1 MQNRERAGAPVLT
14 AYHDGGLRF
23 VAEIR
28 GHRVET
34 DQPAYGGGAD
44 SAAMPLEL
52 LSAALGTCVVLYV
65 HQYLATRSLPT
76 DGLQVAVTSA
86 MAEDRPR
93 RIGRYD
99 VEVRLPD
106 GIPAELR
113 PMIERVAAS
122 CPAHA
127 TLAHP
132 PQINFALTT
141 EGSAAGAAR
150 VGAE

>member
-1 MQNRERAGAPVLT
+1 MTTHDEHSAAPVLT
-14 AYHDGGLRF
+14 AVHDEGLRY

-28 GHRVET
+28 GHRIVT
-34 DQPAYGGGAD
+34 DQPHYGGGAD

-65 HQYLATRSLPT
+65 HQFLATRALPT
-76 DGLQVAVTSA
+76 EGLRVEVAST

-93 RIGRYD
+93 RVGRYG
-99 VEVRLPD
+99 VAVHLPE
-106 GIPAELR
+106 GIPTELL
-113 PMIERVAAS
+113 PVIERVAAG

-132 PQINFALTT
+132 PQIDFELTT
-141 EGSAAGAAR
+141 AAAGVA
-150 VGAE
+150 G

>member
-1 MQNRERAGAPVLT
+1 MQNGGNDRGPVLT
-14 AYHDGGLRF
+14 AVHEGGLRY

-34 DQPAYGGGAD
+34 DQPASGGGAD

-52 LSAALGTCVVLYV
+52 LAAGLGTCVVLYV
-65 HQYLATRSLPT
+65 HQFLASRALRTE
-76 DGLQVAVTSA
+76 GLQVAVTSA
-86 MAEDRPR
+86 MAADRPR

-99 VEVRLPD
+99 VEVRLPE
-106 GIPAELR
+106 GVPEELR
-113 PMIERVAAS
+113 PMIEKVAAS

-132 PQINFALTT
+132 PQIAFELTT
-141 EGSAAGAAR
+141 ASAQALL
-150 VGAE
+150 

>member
-1 MQNRERAGAPVLT
+1 MQNTKATGAPVLT
-14 AYHDGGLRF
+14 AYHDGGMRF

-65 HQYLATRSLPT
+65 HQFLATRSLPT
-76 DGLQVAVTSA
+76 EGLQVAVTSA

-106 GIPAELR
+106 GIPAELW
-113 PMIERVAAS
+113 PMVQRVAAS

-127 TLAHP
+127 TLAHTP
-132 PQINFALTT
+132 RIEFMLTPAVHS
-141 EGSAAGAAR
+141 GLAQP
-150 VGAE
+150 